1 VWRAESFE
9 SGNVSG
15 NLVFL
20 AAGHILQLP
29 TQDAGMTVISSTI
42 EPASRTAA
50 AERMRRHRQ
59 RRRDGLRCLI
69 IELRETEIDDLI
81 HKGLLKSETRNDPSA
96 VIDALYAHLEN
107 TLDQP
112 S

>member
-1 VWRAESFE
+1 MT
-9 SGNVSG
+9 
-15 NLVFL
+15 
-20 AAGHILQLP
+20 LP
-29 TQDAGMTVISSTI
+29 PLSCADSAT
-42 EPASRTAA
+42 RTAA

-81 HKGLLKSETRNDPSA
+81 RKGLLKSETRNDLNA
-96 VIDALYAHLEN
+96 IIEALYAHLDN
-107 TLDQP
+107 TLDPP